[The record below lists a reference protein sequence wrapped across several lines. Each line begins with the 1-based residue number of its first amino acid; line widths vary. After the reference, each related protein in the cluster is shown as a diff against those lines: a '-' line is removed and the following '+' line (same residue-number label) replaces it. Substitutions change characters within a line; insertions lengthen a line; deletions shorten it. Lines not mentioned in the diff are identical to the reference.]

1 MTTTKTLELKFKT
14 AEGKNRNLSL
24 KNPVTDLAADD
35 VKSAMQ
41 TIVDTDAFEVKGVNP
56 YSGLDSARYIE
67 RTVTDIFEVEA

>member
-24 KNPVTDLAADD
+24 KNPVTDLAAED

>member
-24 KNPVTDLAADD
+24 KNPVADLAAED

-41 TIVDTDAFEVKGVNP
+41 TIVDTDAFEVKDVNP

>member
-1 MTTTKTLELKFKT
+1 MTTTTTLELKFKT

-24 KNPVTDLAADD
+24 KNPVTDLAAED